1 MYQRIGNQNI
11 YFQKIGHGKNLILLH
26 GWKQDVSSFWGV
38 VDLLKNDFTVWLI
51 DLPGFGRSDL
61 PKKAFDT
68 KNYAL
73 TIAEFIKKN
82 HINNPTVLGHSF
94 GGKVAIKLTSNF
106 PKLVYKLIL
115 IGSSGIKPDFS
126 IKRSLVY
133 PLAKI
138 VHFLM
143 PDIFNIKS
151 QIRKKFYRKI
161 ESDYE
166 NAGLMKT
173 SLMKTLKE
181 DLTADLAK
189 IKTETLIIWGEKDR
203 AVPLKYGKRIY
214 KMIENSKLVVLENKG
229 HFLHLHDPERVAY
242 YVKDFS

>member
-1 MYQRIGNQNI
+1 MYQKIGNQNI

-38 VDLLKNDFTVWLI
+38 VNFLKNGFTVWLI

-68 KNYAL
+68 KDYARI
-73 TIAEFIKKN
+73 IAGFVKTKNIKSP
-82 HINNPTVLGHSF
+82 IILGHSF
-94 GGKVAIKLTSNF
+94 GGKVAIKLARYY
-106 PKLVYKLIL
+106 PKLVDKLIL
-115 IGSSGIKPDFS
+115 VGSSGIKRDPG
-126 IKRSLVY
+126 IQNYLIY
-133 PLAKI
+133 PIAKI
-138 VHFLM
+138 IHYLM

-173 SLMKTLKE
+173 SLIKTLKE
-181 DLTADLAK
+181 DLTADLTQVK
-189 IKTETLIIWGEKDR
+189 IETLIIWGEKDR
-203 AVPLKYGKRIY
+203 AVPLKYGKRMY
-214 KMIENSKLVVLENKG
+214 QLIENSKLVVLENKG
-229 HFLHLHDPERVAY
+229 HFLHLHDPGKVAY